1 MLCEAEYTLL
11 SAASQGW
18 PWHEGHPQW
27 SPAHDLA
34 ALTRPEGDIKE
45 KGEMMASPESP
56 QGLNLVLSYSL
67 PLLAFSFLPSFNLIK
82 KKCGRDQAP
91 RTTWMLISI
100 QNIGCEPWPT
110 ALSKCQPPY
119 ASTAENTQASD
130 QAAAAKFGS
139 GKPGGWNGY

>member
-1 MLCEAEYTLL
+1 MLCETEYTLL

-82 KKCGRDQAP
+82 KKMWEGP
-91 RTTWMLISI
+91 
-100 QNIGCEPWPT
+100 
-110 ALSKCQPPY
+110 
-119 ASTAENTQASD
+119 STSNNMDANFNP
-130 QAAAAKFGS
+130 KH
-139 GKPGGWNGY
+139 WV